1 MEKINFEKIEKIN
14 TDSIEHILKTKYGWD
29 QFPLPIIRIN
39 KKIEKNVVQL
49 IEYKKK
55 IGK

>member
-1 MEKINFEKIEKIN
+1 MEKINFEKIENIN
-14 TDSIEHILKTKYGWD
+14 TDLIEHKLKTKYGWD
-29 QFPLPIIRIN
+29 QFPLPIIRVN